1 MQCCSRRPSIFLD
14 RWRSFGYNVLIVSEK
29 KLRLKPV
36 YWSILIFIIAQCF
49 MFAVAVREEPFL
61 KTNNIPLPP
70 QPTQPIVFWPQP
82 ATTSPA
88 GVVTPPVSANSSL
101 GPILLYFAGLIV
113 VVGMV
118 LFFIPLSAL
127 KYLFRVL
134 FALLFTWGVF
144 ILCVFWLP
152 LWAAVAIGVAA
163 GVAWLLFTRVWLH
176 NLVMIIAVASVAA
189 VFGRLISPWTAMIL
203 LGALALYDFFAVRF
217 GYMLWM
223 ANKMSQT
230 VALPAFILPSHAG
243 ELRSPVVHTDLTKVA
258 ETPVDDRAYSVL
270 GGGDIAF
277 PLLLTASV
285 YFARGL
291 GSSLI
296 IAAFGF
302 AGLVAAYLI
311 QSFILKGKP
320 IPALPPIAVLS
331 LIGLL
336 IVIL

>member
-1 MQCCSRRPSIFLD
+1 MPATKPHF
-14 RWRSFGYNVLIVSEK
+14 
-29 KLRLKPV
+29 KPV
-36 YWSILIFIIAQCF
+36 YWSILIFVIAQFF
-49 MFAVAVREEPFL
+49 MFAVAVREDPFL
-61 KTNNIPLPP
+61 KANNIYVPP
-70 QPTQPIVFWPQP
+70 QPTQPIVIWPQP
-82 ATTSPA
+82 ATTSSS
-88 GVVTPPVSANSSL
+88 GVVTPPVTASSSI
-101 GPILLYFAGLIV
+101 GPILIYFIALIV
-113 VVGMV
+113 VVGLV

-134 FALLFTWGVF
+134 FAFLFVWGVF

-152 LWAAVAIGVAA
+152 VWVALAIGLVA
-163 GVAWLLFTRVWLH
+163 GLAWLFFTRVWLH

-203 LGALALYDFFAVRF
+203 LGALAIYDFFAVRF

-230 VALPAFILPSHAG
+230 VALPAFILPRLG
-243 ELRSPVVHTDLTKVA
+243 EELRSRVVHMDLTKVA
-258 ETPVDDRAYSVL
+258 ETDPEDRAYSVL

-296 IAAFGF
+296 IAAFGL
-302 AGLVAAYLI
+302 AGLIAAYLI
-311 QSFILKGKP
+311 QSFILRGKP

-331 LIGLL
+331 LIGIL
-336 IVIL
+336 IVML

>member
-1 MQCCSRRPSIFLD
+1 
-14 RWRSFGYNVLIVSEK
+14 
-29 KLRLKPV
+29 
-36 YWSILIFIIAQCF
+36 
-49 MFAVAVREEPFL
+49 
-61 KTNNIPLPP
+61 
-70 QPTQPIVFWPQP
+70 
-82 ATTSPA
+82 
-88 GVVTPPVSANSSL
+88 VVTPEVPATSSL
-101 GPILLYFAGLIV
+101 GPILLYFVALIV
-113 VVGMV
+113 VVGLV

-127 KYLFRVL
+127 KFLFRML

-144 ILCVFWLP
+144 ILGVFWLP
-152 LWAAVAIGVAA
+152 FWVAVALALVIGA
-163 GVAWLLFTRVWLH
+163 AWLFFPRVWLH
-176 NLVMIIAVASVAA
+176 DLVLIIAVASVAA

-203 LGALALYDFFAVRF
+203 LGALALYDCFAVRF

-230 VALPAFILPSHAG
+230 AALPAFILPRHGA
-243 ELRSPVVHTDLTKVA
+243 ELRSPVVHMDLGKVA
-258 ETPVDDRAYSVL
+258 DTDPEDRAYSVL

-296 IAAFGF
+296 IAAFGLG
-302 AGLVAAYLI
+302 GLVAAYLI

-320 IPALPPIAVLS
+320 MPALPPIAVLS

>member
-1 MQCCSRRPSIFLD
+1 M
-14 RWRSFGYNVLIVSEK
+14 
-29 KLRLKPV
+29 
-36 YWSILIFIIAQCF
+36 IAQLF
-49 MFAVAVREEPFL
+49 MFAVAVRENPYL
-61 KTNNIPLPP
+61 KENNIYVPP
-70 QPTQPIVFWPQP
+70 QPTQPVVIWQQP
-82 ATTSPA
+82 ATTSDTGVITPEVPA
-88 GVVTPPVSANSSL
+88 TSSI
-101 GPILLYFAGLIV
+101 GFILLYFAALIV
-113 VVGMV
+113 VVGLV

-152 LWAAVAIGVAA
+152 LWAALAIALVG
-163 GVAWLLFTRVWLH
+163 GIAWLFFTRVWLH
-176 NLVMIIAVASVAA
+176 NLVMIIAVASMAA

-230 VALPAFILPSHAG
+230 AALPAFILPRHAA
-243 ELRSPVVHTDLTKVA
+243 ELRSPVVHMDLGKVA
-258 ETPVDDRAYSVL
+258 DTDPEDRAYSVL

-291 GSSLI
+291 GSSLL
-296 IAAFGF
+296 IAAFAL
-302 AGLVAAYLI
+302 AGIALAYLI
-311 QSFILKGKP
+311 QAKILKGRP

-331 LIGLL
+331 LAGLL
-336 IVIL
+336 IVML

>member
-1 MQCCSRRPSIFLD
+1 MPL
-14 RWRSFGYNVLIVSEK
+14 K
-29 KLRLKPV
+29 KPRFKPV

-49 MFAVAVREEPFL
+49 MFAVATREEPFL
-61 KTNNIPLPP
+61 KANDIYVPP
-70 QPTQPIVFWPQP
+70 QPTQPIVIWAQP
-82 ATTSPA
+82 AITSDT
-88 GVVTPPVSANSSL
+88 GVVTPEVPATSSL

-113 VVGMV
+113 VVGLV

-127 KYLFRVL
+127 KYLFRLL

-152 LWAAVAIGVAA
+152 LWAAVAIALAA
-163 GVAWLLFTRVWLH
+163 GMAWLFFTRVWLH

-203 LGALALYDFFAVRF
+203 LGALAIYDFFAVRF

-230 VALPAFILPSHAG
+230 VALPAFILPRHGA
-243 ELRSPVVHTDLTKVA
+243 ELRSPVVHMDLTKVA
-258 ETPVDDRAYSVL
+258 ETDPEDRAYSVL

-291 GSSLI
+291 GSSLL
-296 IAAFGF
+296 IAAFGL
-302 AGLVAAYLI
+302 AGLLGAYLI

-320 IPALPPIAVLS
+320 MPALPPIAVLS

-336 IVIL
+336 VVLL

>member
-1 MQCCSRRPSIFLD
+1 MPD
-14 RWRSFGYNVLIVSEK
+14 K
-29 KLRLKPV
+29 KARFKPV
-36 YWSILIFIIAQCF
+36 YWSILIFIVAQCF
-49 MFAVAVREEPFL
+49 MFAVAIREEPFL
-61 KTNNIPLPP
+61 KANNIYVPP
-70 QPTQPIVFWPQP
+70 QPTQPIVLLPQP
-82 ATTSPA
+82 ATTSPL
-88 GVVTPPVSANSSL
+88 GVVTPEVPAPSSL
-101 GPILLYFAGLIV
+101 LPILLYFAGLIV
-113 VVGMV
+113 VVGLV

-152 LWAAVAIGVAA
+152 LWAAVAIALAA
-163 GVAWLLFTRVWLH
+163 GGAWLFFTRIWLH

-230 VALPAFILPSHAG
+230 VALPAFILPRHVA
-243 ELRSPVVHTDLTKVA
+243 ELRSLVVHMDLTKVA
-258 ETPVDDRAYSVL
+258 ETDPEDRAYSVL

-285 YFARGL
+285 YFASGL

-296 IAAFGF
+296 IAAFGLG
-302 AGLVAAYLI
+302 GLVTAYLI
-311 QSFILKGKP
+311 QSYILKGKP
-320 IPALPPIAVLS
+320 MPALPPIAVLS
-331 LIGLL
+331 LIGIL
-336 IVIL
+336 IVML